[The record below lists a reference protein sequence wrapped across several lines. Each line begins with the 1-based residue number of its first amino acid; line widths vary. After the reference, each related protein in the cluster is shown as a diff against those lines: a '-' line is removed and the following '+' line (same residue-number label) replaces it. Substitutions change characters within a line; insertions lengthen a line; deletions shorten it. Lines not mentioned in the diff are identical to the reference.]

1 MAATPAPL
9 RTAGPEQHH
18 PREQVAAPPAG
29 SQAGGERRGRRR
41 ALGAE
46 KQAAPRDAGSGR
58 RARMS
63 GPPRGIWH
71 ARADGPRGLEAQ
83 RRGSQKEGVAERI
96 SALADK

>member
-18 PREQVAAPPAG
+18 SREQVAAPPAG

-46 KQAAPRDAGSGR
+46 EQAAPRAAGSGR
-58 RARMS
+58 RARVS

-71 ARADGPRGLEAQ
+71 ARADGPRGPEAQ
-83 RRGSQKEGVAERI
+83 RRGSQKEGGAERI
-96 SALADK
+96 SSLADK